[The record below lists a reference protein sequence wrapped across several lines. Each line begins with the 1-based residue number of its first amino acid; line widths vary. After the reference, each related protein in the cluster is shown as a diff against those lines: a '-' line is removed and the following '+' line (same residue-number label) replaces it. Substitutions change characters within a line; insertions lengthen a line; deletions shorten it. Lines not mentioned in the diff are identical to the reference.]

1 MDSQTLI
8 LAVVMAALVWLVIG
22 LVGIFRA
29 LDFTLIS
36 RWLFPLGAGVSL
48 AVALLALVALASDKQ
63 ELILPFGLPGLP
75 FHLRLDA
82 LSSFFLFLLGAASA
96 GISIYAAGYSRKADG
111 RALGLQC
118 LLYHIF
124 LASMVFVLLAN
135 DGYAFMVAWETMALS
150 SFFLVTAEH
159 RHAEI
164 RRAGY
169 LYLLLAHIGAMAIL
183 LSFGVMAGSA
193 GDYTFDAMRAFK
205 GSDFWETAAFLL
217 ALFGFGAKAG
227 LLPLHVWLPEA
238 HPAAPSPV
246 SAMMSGIMLKTAI
259 YGLLRVGFDL
269 LQAHTWWWGLLLLL
283 VGLASALFGVVFSA
297 VQTDM
302 KRLLA
307 YSSIENVG
315 LIVLGMGLALIFSAF
330 SMLSFAALAL
340 TATLYHCLNHAFFK
354 SLLFLSTGSVLHAT
368 GERNLGKLGG
378 LIHQM
383 PWVAWLALIGVL
395 ASAGLPPLNGF
406 VSEWLLLQSFLFTPE
421 VPHGYLNML
430 LPVFAG
436 AIALVS
442 ALAGFTM
449 VKFFGI
455 VFLGQPREEKLAQAR
470 DASRLSRL
478 GLLWLGTG
486 CVLLGLM
493 PNVIIA
499 LIEPVTRSLIGA
511 TLVLDT
517 RAGNWLFLAPY
528 SGERASYSALIF
540 FCGIAVLTLAA
551 RYIVHRLYHDRATRV
566 PPWDCGFPLQTGR
579 MQDTSEGYSQPIRR
593 IFSPFFKRTR
603 EHPSPFDTRPR
614 YLSIVEDP
622 LWYWL
627 YLPIV
632 WLVERCVRV
641 VDFLQ
646 HGRIAVYLTYSF
658 ATLIILLVLTR
669 G

>member
-1 MDSQTLI
+1 MDAPALI
-8 LAVVMAALVWLVIG
+8 DGVVISALVWLVIG
-22 LVGIFRA
+22 VVGIFFAHRFV
-29 LDFTLIS
+29 LVS
-36 RWLFPLGAGVSL
+36 RRLFPLGALNGL
-48 AVALLALVALASDKQ
+48 AMALLALAALGSGTQ
-63 ELILPFGLPGLP
+63 ELILPIGLPGLP

-96 GISIYAAGYSRKADG
+96 GISIYAAGYFRQAEGS
-111 RALGLQC
+111 ALGLQC
-118 LLYHIF
+118 LLYHVF
-124 LASMVFVLLAN
+124 LASMVLVMLAN

-150 SFFLVTAEH
+150 SFFLVTSEH

-169 LYLLLAHIGAMAIL
+169 LYLLLAHIGAVAIL

-193 GDYTFDAMRAFK
+193 GDYTFDAMRGFD
-205 GSDFWETAAFLL
+205 GGEFWETAAFLL
-217 ALFGFGAKAG
+217 ALVGFGAKAG
-227 LLPLHVWLPEA
+227 LLPLHAWLPEA

-246 SAMMSGIMLKTAI
+246 SAMMSGVMLKTAI

-269 LQAHTWWWGLLLLL
+269 LQAHAWWWGLLLLL
-283 VGLASALFGVVFSA
+283 VGLASALFGVAFSA

-315 LIVLGMGLALIFSAF
+315 LIVLAMGLALIFSAF
-330 SMLSFAALAL
+330 GMGGFAALAL
-340 TATLYHCLNHAFFK
+340 TALLYHCLNHAFFK
-354 SLLFLSTGSVLHAT
+354 SLLFLATGSVLHAT

-436 AIALVS
+436 AIALVA

-455 VFLGQPREEKLAQAR
+455 IFLGQPREEKLAQAH

-478 GLLWLGTG
+478 GLLWLAIG
-486 CVLLGLM
+486 CVLLGLV
-493 PNVIIA
+493 PNAIIA
-499 LIEPVTRSLIGA
+499 LIEPVVHSLIGVA
-511 TLVLDT
+511 LPEAHA
-517 RAGNWLFLAPY
+517 RNWLFLAPF
-528 SGERASYSALIF
+528 SAERASYSPLIF
-540 FCGIAVLTLAA
+540 FGGIAVLTLAA
-551 RYIVHRLYHDRATRV
+551 WLAVRRRYHGRATRV

-593 IFSPFFKRTR
+593 IFSPIFKRTR
-603 EHPSPFDTRPR
+603 QHPSPFDARPR

-622 LWYWL
+622 LWYWI
-627 YLPIV
+627 YLPVAWI
-632 WLVERCVRV
+632 VERCTRV

-646 HGRIAVYLTYSF
+646 RGRIAVYLLYSF

>member
-1 MDSQTLI
+1 MDAPALI
-8 LAVVMAALVWLVIG
+8 DGVVISALVWLVIG
-22 LVGIFRA
+22 VVGIFLA
-29 LDFTLIS
+29 QHFVLVS
-36 RWLFPLGAGVSL
+36 RRLFPLGALNGL
-48 AVALLALVALASDKQ
+48 AMALLALAALGSGTQ
-63 ELILPFGLPGLP
+63 ELILPIGLPGLP

-96 GISIYAAGYSRKADG
+96 GISIYAAGYFRKAEG
-111 RALGLQC
+111 SALGLQC
-118 LLYHIF
+118 LLYHVF
-124 LASMVFVLLAN
+124 LSSMVLVMLAN

-150 SFFLVTAEH
+150 SFFLVTSEH

-169 LYLLLAHIGAMAIL
+169 LYLLLAHIGAVAIL

-193 GDYTFDAMRAFK
+193 GDYTFDAMRGFD
-205 GSDFWETAAFLL
+205 GGEFWETAAFLL
-217 ALFGFGAKAG
+217 ALVGFGAKAG
-227 LLPLHVWLPEA
+227 LLPLHAWLPEA

-246 SAMMSGIMLKTAI
+246 SAMMSGVMLKTAI

-269 LQAHTWWWGLLLLL
+269 LQAHAWWWGLLLLL
-283 VGLASALFGVVFSA
+283 VGLASALFGVAFSA

-315 LIVLGMGLALIFSAF
+315 LIVLAMGLALIFSAF
-330 SMLSFAALAL
+330 GMGGFAALAL
-340 TATLYHCLNHAFFK
+340 TALLYHCLNHAFFK
-354 SLLFLSTGSVLHAT
+354 SLLFLATGSVLHAT

-436 AIALVS
+436 AIALVA

-455 VFLGQPREEKLAQAR
+455 IFLGQPREEKLAQAH

-478 GLLWLGTG
+478 GLLWLAAG
-486 CVLLGLM
+486 CVLLGLV
-493 PNVIIA
+493 PNAVIA
-499 LIEPVTRSLIGA
+499 LIEPVVRLLIGA
-511 TLVLDT
+511 ALPE
-517 RAGNWLFLAPY
+517 AGAVNWLFLAPF
-528 SGERASYSALIF
+528 SAERASYSPLIF
-540 FCGIAVLTLAA
+540 FGGIAVLTLSAWLIVRR
-551 RYIVHRLYHDRATRV
+551 RYHGRPARV

-593 IFSPFFKRTR
+593 IFSPIFKRTR
-603 EHPSPFDTRPR
+603 QHPSPFDARPR

-627 YLPIV
+627 YLPVAWI
-632 WLVERCVRV
+632 VERCTRV

-646 HGRIAVYLTYSF
+646 RGRIAVYLLYSF

>member
-1 MDSQTLI
+1 
-8 LAVVMAALVWLVIG
+8 
-22 LVGIFRA
+22 
-29 LDFTLIS
+29 
-36 RWLFPLGAGVSL
+36 
-48 AVALLALVALASDKQ
+48 
-63 ELILPFGLPGLP
+63 
-75 FHLRLDA
+75 
-82 LSSFFLFLLGAASA
+82 
-96 GISIYAAGYSRKADG
+96 
-111 RALGLQC
+111 
-118 LLYHIF
+118 
-124 LASMVFVLLAN
+124 
-135 DGYAFMVAWETMALS
+135 MVAWETMALS

-193 GDYTFDAMRAFK
+193 GDYTFDAMRAFR
-205 GSDFWETAAFLL
+205 GGDFWETAAFLL

-227 LLPLHVWLPEA
+227 LVPLHVWLPEA

-259 YGLLRVGFDL
+259 YGLLRIGFDL

-330 SMLSFAALAL
+330 GMHSFAALAL
-340 TATLYHCLNHAFFK
+340 TALLYHCLNHAFFK

-436 AIALVS
+436 AIALIS

-455 VFLGQPREEKLAQAR
+455 IFLGQPREEKLAQAH

-478 GLLWLGTG
+478 GLLWLGAG
-486 CVLLGLM
+486 CVLLGLL
-493 PNVIIA
+493 PNAVIA
-499 LIEPVTRSLIGA
+499 LLGPVVRSLLGA
-511 TLVLDT
+511 TLRLDIRT
-517 RAGNWLFLAPY
+517 GNWLFLAPY
-528 SGERASYSALIF
+528 SAERASYSPLIF
-540 FCGIAVLTLAA
+540 FCGIAVLIFVAWYVV
-551 RYIVHRLYHDRATRV
+551 RHRYHDRVRRV

-593 IFSPFFKRTR
+593 IFSPLFKRTR
-603 EHPSPFDTRPR
+603 QHPSPFDTRPR

-627 YLPIV
+627 YLPV
-632 WLVERCVRV
+632 AWAVERCVRV

-646 HGRIAVYLTYSF
+646 RGRIAVYLTYSF